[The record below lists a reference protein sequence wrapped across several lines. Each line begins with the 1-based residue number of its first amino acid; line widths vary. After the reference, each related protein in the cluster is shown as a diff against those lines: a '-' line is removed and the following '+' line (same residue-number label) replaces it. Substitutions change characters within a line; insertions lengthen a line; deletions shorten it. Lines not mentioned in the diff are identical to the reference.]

1 MFKNKLKISYYGA
14 TKTEDGI
21 GLASKL
27 HLEALKK
34 NNSNKNLS
42 IKEYNLSRNVGFQKY
57 TNLISEISID
67 HLYKDDSQINYLIPN
82 A

>member
-1 MFKNKLKISYYGA
+1 MFKDKLKISYYGA

-34 NNSNKNLS
+34 NNSYNNNLL
-42 IKEYNLSRNVGFQKY
+42 IKEYDLSRNASTWARLRAF
-57 TNLISEISID
+57 LFILLFS
-67 HLYKDDSQINYLIPN
+67 L
-82 A
+82 

>member
-34 NNSNKNLS
+34 HNFNNNLL
-42 IKEYNLSRNVGFQKY
+42 IKLRIRLIVPTVIGIIFLDYIEFVTLLSPV
-57 TNLISEISID
+57 
-67 HLYKDDSQINYLIPN
+67 INWK
-82 A
+82 